1 MPFSVQSLQFAVRT
15 YFAARTPQ
23 MMLISPEGRHVRPQ
37 GHLTNIFAVSE
48 NI

>member
-23 MMLISPEGRHVRPQ
+23 MMLISPEGRPVRPQ
-37 GHLTNIFAVSE
+37 GHSANFFTVSE
-48 NI
+48 KV

>member
-23 MMLISPEGRHVRPQ
+23 TIWIVPKDDTRVRSDTLQ
-37 GHLTNIFAVSE
+37 EMVR
-48 NI
+48 